1 MAPERARFGENSMT
15 SSLKRRLALVFLL
28 SSAVFAAHAQVVV
41 SQAWGAAGSGGAAYD
56 HDYVELFNRGSAPAS
71 LNGLSVQY
79 ASATGTGNFALAS
92 TLPNVSLS
100 PGQHFLVS
108 LASGTGTASL
118 PTPDATGST
127 NMSGT
132 AGKVALVNSTSAL
145 ACNGGSTSCSGAQL
159 ALIVDLVGF
168 GTTANFYEGSGPAAT
183 PSVSN
188 ATFRALNGCT
198 DSNDNSADFAAAA
211 AAPRNTA
218 SASTPCT
225 AGPPTISVNSASAV
239 EGGSILFTITLSAT
253 PTSSVSYVISAI
265 AGSASPSDYSSP
277 APSSGI
283 FSAGATTLTQ
293 SFVVPTTQDA
303 LQESDE
309 GFQVQVQATG
319 TANPTATGV
328 GTIIDDDSPPSVSFG
343 STSAPE
349 GDSSTSPFF
358 FTITANRAPATDLNI
373 GYITVDGTAT
383 TADNDYVAKSGT
395 ATIAAGTTSVTI
407 SVDVNGDT
415 TPEPNETF
423 NVVVSN
429 AGGAV
434 IGNGTG
440 TGTINNDDVVV
451 TPIHDIQGNGASSP
465 LVGQIVSA
473 RGIVTGR
480 KSNGFFLQAADAD
493 ADADPAT
500 SEGVYVFTS
509 SAPPADAAVG
519 NLVQVQATVSE
530 FSPSQ
535 DPLQPPLTEL
545 GSATVMLL
553 STGNPL
559 PSAVP
564 LTTTFPDPE
573 GAYDQ
578 LERVEG
584 MRVSASSLTVV
595 GPTGGTTN
603 EQNAT
608 GSSNGVFY
616 ATVTGDPRPFRT
628 PGIQAPDP
636 APSGSIPPIPRWD
649 TAPETMEVDSDAIG
663 GAKLDLATGAIVTGV
678 TGPMDYGF
686 RRYTILPEATPT
698 VASSGETAT
707 AARLPSEDEFTV
719 ASYNLERFFD
729 TVNDPAIGEPVLTAT
744 AFANRLNKASL
755 GIRNELHT
763 PDVLAVMEVENLTT
777 LQQLA
782 SKIDSDAVANGDQD
796 PQYAAYLQEGND
808 VGGIDVGFLVK
819 TADVVAG
826 TPRIEVVDVTQ
837 YGKDTTWIDPS
848 DNSASLLNDR
858 PPLLLRAIVHYA
870 DGRAFPVSAF
880 AVHQRSLNGI
890 SDETASGLTTAG
902 DRVRKKR
909 QAQAEYLAGL
919 VQARETADPTEHLV
933 VLGDFNAF
941 DFNDGYVDPMG
952 VVTGLPTP
960 DDQTVVPNDGVDL
973 VNPDLMNLHYLPV
986 ANQRYSYVFDGQA
999 QSLDHILINQALG
1012 GDVADFDLDHAR
1024 MNADFPETNRN
1035 DANSPS
1041 RLSDHDP
1048 AIAYF
1053 AVPTTEHADLNVFA
1067 NGDPSAIVGRPVGFN
1082 VFVTNNGPDNA
1093 VSPGM
1098 GLAFDAA
1105 LPDLHAINVPSG
1117 WTCDTPQVSTNT
1129 TTIACN
1135 SAVLLP
1141 GAGETATFVFEATAA
1156 AATVPGTLTMAA
1168 AVTAGTDDPNPA
1180 NNEIQATAEIEPVP
1194 PLADLSLG
1202 VVRTGLTTGNVVNL
1216 SVPITNAGPDAAE
1229 STRLVIDTYGASSW
1243 IFIKPTGWTCEPIS
1257 RTTFDC
1263 TRDAALPSGATEM
1276 FRLSTVVARTVDLQV
1291 HAQVTSSV
1299 ADDPD
1304 SSNNTVHFIRHH

>member
-1 MAPERARFGENSMT
+1 M
-15 SSLKRRLALVFLL
+15 SSLTRRLALALLL
-28 SSAVFAAHAQVVV
+28 SPAVFVAHAQVTI
-41 SQAWGAAGSGGAAYD
+41 SQVWGSNGTTSAYNQ
-56 HDYVELFNRGSAPAS
+56 DYVELFNRGSAPTS
-71 LNGLSVQY
+71 LNGLTVQY
-79 ASATGTGNFALAS
+79 ASATGTGNFQLAA
-92 TLPNVSLS
+92 TLPNVSLGA
-100 PGQHFLVS
+100 GQHFLVG
-108 LASGTGTASL
+108 LAATAGGTSL
-118 PTPDATGST
+118 PTPDATGGT
-127 NMSGT
+127 NMSGS
-132 AGKVALVNSTSAL
+132 AGKVILANSTTAL
-145 ACNGGSTSCSGAQL
+145 ACNGGSAPCDATQL
-159 ALIVDLVGF
+159 GLIVDLVGY
-168 GTTANFYEGSGPAAT
+168 GTTANFFEGSGPAAA
-183 PSVSN
+183 PSTAN
-188 ATFRALNGCT
+188 AAFRAANGCT
-198 DSNDNSADFAAAA
+198 DSNNNNNDFAAAA

-218 SASTPCT
+218 SASTPC
-225 AGPPTISVNSASAV
+225 GGGLPSISVNSASAV
-239 EGGSILFTITLSAT
+239 EGGSILFTVTLSAT
-253 PTSSVSYVISAI
+253 PASSVTYVISTI

-277 APSSGI
+277 VASSGI
-283 FSAGATTLTQ
+283 FSAGATSLTQ

-309 GFQVQVQATG
+309 SFQVLVQAAG

-349 GDSSTSPFF
+349 GDSGTSPFF
-358 FTITANRAPATDLNI
+358 FTITANRAPTTDLNI
-373 GYITVDGTAT
+373 GYTTVDGTAT
-383 TADNDYVAKSGT
+383 TADSDYVAKSGT

-415 TPEPNETF
+415 ATEPNETF
-423 NVVVSN
+423 SVVVTN
-429 AGGAV
+429 AGGAI

-440 TGTINNDDVVV
+440 TGTIVNDDVTI
-451 TPIHDIQGNGASSP
+451 TPIHDIQGNGSSSP
-465 LVGQIVSA
+465 LVGQTVTT

-480 KSNGFFLQAADAD
+480 KGNGFFLQAADAD
-493 ADADPAT
+493 VDADPAT

-519 NLVQVQATVSE
+519 NLVQVTASITE
-530 FSPSQ
+530 YSPSQ

-545 GSATVMLL
+545 SFATVVLL
-553 STGNPL
+553 STGNAL
-559 PSAVP
+559 PTPVT

-584 MRVSASSLTVV
+584 MRVSAASLTVV
-595 GPTGGTTN
+595 GPTDGTTN
-603 EQNAT
+603 EPNAT

-663 GAKLDLATGAIVTGV
+663 GAKLDLAAGAVVTGV

-698 VASSGETAT
+698 VASTGEAVT

-719 ASYNLERFFD
+719 AGYNLERFFD
-729 TVNDPAIGEPVLTAT
+729 TVNDPAIGEPVLTPT

-755 GIRNELHT
+755 GIRDALHA
-763 PDVLAVMEVENLTT
+763 PDVLAVMEVENLST

-782 SKIDSDAVANGDQD
+782 SKINSDAVAASEPD
-796 PQYAAYLQEGND
+796 PQYVAYLQEGND

-819 TADVVAG
+819 TAPVESS
-826 TPRIEVVDVTQ
+826 TPRVEVVDVTQ

-848 DNSASLLNDR
+848 TNTADLLNDR

-919 VQARETADPTEHLV
+919 VQARETTDPSEHLI
-933 VLGDFNAF
+933 VLGDFNAL

-960 DDQTVVPNDGVDL
+960 DDQTVVPGDGVDL
-973 VNPDLMNLHYLPV
+973 VNPDLMNLHYLPE
-986 ANQRYSYVFDGQA
+986 ANKRYSYVFDGQA

-1012 GDVADFDLDHAR
+1012 SDVADFDLDHAR

-1053 AVPTTEHADLNVFA
+1053 ALETPQHADLEMK
-1067 NGDPSAIVGRPVGFN
+1067 GMQLPTPVLLGSPLTFTA
-1082 VFVTNNGPDNA
+1082 VLTNNGPDAAKN
-1093 VSPGM
+1093 PGV
-1098 GLAFDAA
+1098 GFAFDMA
-1105 LPDLHAINVPSG
+1105 LPDLQVTGVPAG
-1117 WTCDTPQVSTNT
+1117 WTCGVPEVSGET
-1129 TTIACN
+1129 TSVACN
-1135 SAVLLP
+1135 ASTLASMSM
-1141 GAGETATFVFEATAA
+1141 ATFALTASANSAEMPGILGMSA
-1156 AATVPGTLTMAA
+1156 AATSQ
-1168 AVTAGTDDPNPA
+1168 TDDPDPDNNSDNIATWVYPA
-1180 NNEIQATAEIEPVP
+1180 
-1194 PLADLSLG
+1194 LADLSI
-1202 VVRTGLTTGNVVNL
+1202 GLTRYGNMKGVMNFRVK
-1216 SVPITNAGPDAAE
+1216 VTNDGPSSAE
-1229 STRLVIDTYGASSW
+1229 DVTVWILGSSPNNATVA
-1243 IFIKPTGWTCEPIS
+1243 KPAGWTCGRIKS
-1257 RTTFDC
+1257 RTLHMEC
-1263 TRDAALPSGATEM
+1263 VRDAAMPAGMVETITFSQIIP
-1276 FRLSTVVARTVDLQV
+1276 RNSTGSIYTNVV
-1291 HAQVTSSV
+1291 SEIN
-1299 ADDPD
+1299 DPD
-1304 SSNNTVHFIRHH
+1304 FGDNSDVYDY